1 MIVEYKKS
9 DFISFSYL
17 YDKKI
22 SAIVFVIGNYS
33 ITLHRLN
40 NNNPD

>member
-17 YDKKI
+17 YDKKYQLLCSLLEI
-22 SAIVFVIGNYS
+22 I
-33 ITLHRLN
+33 
-40 NNNPD
+40 P